1 MREAERAVD
10 RLETEAETS
19 GMADG
24 GIVATRQVKN
34 IVFACDAG
42 MGSSAM
48 GASVLRNKIKK
59 AGIEDVTVV
68 NKAIANLDDSADLVI
83 TQDQLTDRARKQT
96 PKSMHVSVDNFMNSP
111 KYDEVVE
118 TGPRPARQDGRRPA
132 RPLRGRAAR
141 GPRPRGLRPQSSR
154 HPQHPNRRR
163 AINMAREVL
172 SLGQVRIHSGS
183 ATREEA
189 MKEAA
194 DILEA
199 AGAVTSAYFDAMQ
212 QREVTVS
219 TYMGNELAIP
229 HGTNE
234 TKHTI
239 LDSALS
245 VVRYDGGVDWGGE
258 PVTFVVGIAGK
269 GDEHLEILSQ
279 IAILFSDEDD
289 VDKLKAAQTPEEL
302 FALVSESGV
311 S

>member
-1 MREAERAVD
+1 
-10 RLETEAETS
+10 
-19 GMADG
+19 
-24 GIVATRQVKN
+24 
-34 IVFACDAG
+34 
-42 MGSSAM
+42 
-48 GASVLRNKIKK
+48 
-59 AGIEDVTVV
+59 
-68 NKAIANLDDSADLVI
+68 
-83 TQDQLTDRARKQT
+83 
-96 PKSMHVSVDNFMNSP
+96 
-111 KYDEVVE
+111 
-118 TGPRPARQDGRRPA
+118 
-132 RPLRGRAAR
+132 
-141 GPRPRGLRPQSSR
+141 
-154 HPQHPNRRR
+154 
-163 AINMAREVL
+163 MAREVL

-212 QREVTVS
+212 QREETVS

-279 IAILFSDEDD
+279 IAILFSDEDE
-289 VDKLKAAQTPEEL
+289 VENLKRAQSPEEL
-302 FALVSESGV
+302 YGLVSAVRRLMKAVHFGAGNIGRGFVGLLLHEGGYELVFSDVAAPLVDAINARLGV
-311 S
+311 HRARGRRGRPRHAS